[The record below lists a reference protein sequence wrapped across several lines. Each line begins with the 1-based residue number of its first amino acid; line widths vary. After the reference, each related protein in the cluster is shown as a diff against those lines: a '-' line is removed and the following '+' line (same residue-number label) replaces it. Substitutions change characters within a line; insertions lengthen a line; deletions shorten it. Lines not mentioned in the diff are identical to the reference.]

1 MPMYSHV
8 STTLHFSRNYKRTLP
23 PSPPCSFAIT
33 PRRIQFPLR
42 SLCVQHITQLAHTE
56 RHVEENVRVI
66 FLTCASLTL
75 ADHQQWRYCWQA
87 VCDTALRWP
96 DTGCSSG
103 WEETRRDASSE
114 YQEWR
119 LTITSPLSSDP
130 ALQLWSAATSQHTTY
145 RSKVRSWWA
154 WW

>member
-1 MPMYSHV
+1 MMPMYSHV

-23 PSPPCSFAIT
+23 PSPPCSFAII

-56 RHVEENVRVI
+56 RHDEEYVRVI

-87 VCDTALRWP
+87 VCDTALRL
-96 DTGCSSG
+96 TLAAAAA
-103 WEETRRDASSE
+103 ERRRDEMRAASIKNE
-114 YQEWR
+114 G
-119 LTITSPLSSDP
+119 SPSLVRCP
-130 ALQLWSAATSQHTTY
+130 ATLHCSCDQLQRHRTP
-145 RSKVRSWWA
+145 RIVPSWWA